1 MTHGIRLASS
11 EQDIEHAREL
21 MRSYAR
27 WTGID
32 LCFQNFEAELAALPG
47 KYSAPE
53 GGLWLAGIDSSA
65 TPVGATNSPLVGAKN
80 NPPVGAKN
88 NPPVGVVAVRPLT
101 DSTCELKRLWVEQ
114 EAKGA
119 GLGRELARTAIA
131 FARNAGYVDMKLDT
145 LKNRM
150 PAAIALYRSLGFV
163 DSEPYTHNPEPD
175 VLFMTLKLS

>member
-1 MTHGIRLASS
+1 MTHHIRLAESAL
-11 EQDIEHAREL
+11 DIESAREL
-21 MRSYAR
+21 MRNYAR

-32 LCFQNFEAELAALPG
+32 LCFQNFEDELAALPG

-53 GGLWLAGIDSSA
+53 GGLWLAGIETS
-65 TPVGATNSPLVGAKN
+65 TKLVGTTT
-80 NPPVGAKN
+80 NPPVGATM

-101 DSTCELKRLWVEQ
+101 DSTCELKRLWVEP
-114 EAKGA
+114 EAKGT

-131 FARNAGYVDMKLDT
+131 FARSAGYVEMKLDT
-145 LKNRM
+145 LKTRM

-163 DSEPYTHNPEPD
+163 DAEPYTHNPEPD